1 MVEWEKRKLI
11 KTVEVRQ
18 EENKNSKSL
27 NKNILT
33 SKKAKPLEPDN
44 FELARS
50 ITDAHIKRPNWNEGS

>member
-18 EENKNSKSL
+18 DENKNPKSL

-33 SKKAKPLEPDN
+33 SKKGKSVEPDN
-44 FELARS
+44 FELARN
-50 ITDAHIKRPNWNEGS
+50 ITDGHIKRPNWNEAS